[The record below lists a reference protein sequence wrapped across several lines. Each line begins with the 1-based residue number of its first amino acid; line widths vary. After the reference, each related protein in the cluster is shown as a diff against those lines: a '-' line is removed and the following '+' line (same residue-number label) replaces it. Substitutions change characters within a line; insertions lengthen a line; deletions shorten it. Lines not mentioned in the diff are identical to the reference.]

1 MTNILIIG
9 ATGSIGQVTREYLL
23 QNPDDQLTLM
33 ARHTS
38 RLQPINPARER
49 VIEGSVTDQAS
60 LQHALVGQDV
70 VFAALSGDLPQMAKA
85 LVAGLK
91 AAGVDRLLFI
101 SSMGIYNEIPA
112 NIGSSGNLNQNP
124 VLAPYRQAAD
134 IIEASNLNYTV
145 IRPGWFDNGSTDYQV
160 THKGE
165 PFGGH
170 DVARA
175 SIADL
180 VMRLAH
186 DANFGRR
193 DSLGINRKQGEKMK
207 LLILAANGQIA
218 QIVEQRVLTE
228 PQFAEVQLTL
238 GLRRAQ
244 RLADL
249 ATNDR
254 VQLREVDLENPQSVD
269 AAMAN
274 QDMVFVAVVD
284 HDGDNAMTKNVIAAM
299 KAHHVDRIVFTN
311 ILGLYNEVP
320 GEFGRWNLSQVASG
334 LKAAQTSDQLLA
346 ESGLTYTTLRLP
358 WLNDRD
364 EVNYTITTRH
374 EPYLGVS
381 GSRQSVADVVLKIV
395 ADPTVAA
402 NDSIG
407 IADPATQGQT
417 RPVY

>member
-1 MTNILIIG
+1 
-9 ATGSIGQVTREYLL
+9 
-23 QNPDDQLTLM
+23 
-33 ARHTS
+33 
-38 RLQPINPARER
+38 
-49 VIEGSVTDQAS
+49 
-60 LQHALVGQDV
+60 
-70 VFAALSGDLPQMAKA
+70 
-85 LVAGLK
+85 
-91 AAGVDRLLFI
+91 
-101 SSMGIYNEIPA
+101 
-112 NIGSSGNLNQNP
+112 
-124 VLAPYRQAAD
+124 
-134 IIEASNLNYTV
+134 
-145 IRPGWFDNGSTDYQV
+145 
-160 THKGE
+160 
-165 PFGGH
+165 
-170 DVARA
+170 
-175 SIADL
+175 
-180 VMRLAH
+180 
-186 DANFGRR
+186 
-193 DSLGINRKQGEKMK
+193 MK